1 MQNINNQNNQVKHD
15 INSALS
21 AILSSTELLIDT
33 WEKDPELV
41 KKLLPLIEK
50 KVSHLSELFSQQ
62 SNKDQ

>member
-1 MQNINNQNNQVKHD
+1 MQNMNNQNNQVKHD

-33 WEKDPELV
+33 WEKEPELV
-41 KKLLPLIEK
+41 KKLLPLIGK